1 MPKRTVI
8 LDRAAEL
15 LATSPSGDVSTRAV
29 CEAAGVT
36 QPVLYRLFGDKDGLL
51 SAVADHVWE
60 QYLAGKRAAV
70 PGSDVL
76 ADLRAGWDNHTA
88 FALAHPHA
96 YRLVF
101 GSALSAEPAAIA
113 EAMRLLGEVTE
124 RLASEGL
131 LRVSP
136 EEAARVIMA
145 ANSGVALG
153 MILRPTEYPEGA
165 SEEVREATIRGILA
179 GDAVADPVAVAVATL
194 RSRVRGGDAADT
206 FTAAEAALIDEW
218 LGRLTRTGSG
228 T

>member
-1 MPKRTVI
+1 M
-8 LDRAAEL
+8 
-15 LATSPSGDVSTRAV
+15 
-29 CEAAGVT
+29 T

-101 GSALSAEPAAIA
+101 GSALTAAPAAIA
-113 EAMRLLGEVTE
+113 EAMRLLGAVTE
-124 RLASEGL
+124 RLASAGL
-131 LRVSP
+131 LRIPP
-136 EEAARVIMA
+136 EEASRIIMA

-165 SEEVREATIRGILA
+165 SEEVREATIRGILL
-179 GDAVADPVAVAVATL
+179 GDAAADPVSVAVTTL
-194 RSRVRGGDAADT
+194 RARVRADDEYDT

-218 LGRLTRTGSG
+218 LGRLTPTGRSR
-228 T
+228 